1 MCNINKCRVLVGLSG
16 GLDSTYAAYLLK
28 KQGHDVVGAA
38 VIMHEYTD
46 VSAAETAAKQVG
58 IPFVTIDYREAFHKN
73 VVSRFLSDYKNG
85 RTPNP
90 CIVCNP
96 TVKFDAL
103 LSYAVNN
110 GFDKIATGH
119 YAVIAKENGRYFIKA
134 DAVGGKDQS
143 YALSR
148 LTQEQLKALLLPL
161 AGMKKDTIRENAA
174 SLGLIAADAKDSQDI
189 CFIPDKDYISFIE
202 KETGERYPEGDFL
215 DADGRVIG
223 RHKGIIRYT
232 VGQRKGL
239 GAFGR
244 PMFVSRV
251 DSENNTVTLV
261 PAGEEFS
268 GTTVVGELAFMK
280 LPPMTTG
287 SLKASCRVR
296 YSAEPSPCTVTFDG
310 ETATVE
316 FENTTRA
323 VTPGQS
329 AVFYDGEDLLF
340 SGIIQ

>member
-1 MCNINKCRVLVGLSG
+1 MRILIGLSG

-38 VIMHEYTD
+38 AIMHEYTD
-46 VSAAETAAKQVG
+46 ISAAETAAKQVG
-58 IPFVTIDYREAFHKN
+58 IPFVTVDYREQFRKN
-73 VVSRFLSDYKNG
+73 VIERFINDYKNG

-103 LSYAVNN
+103 LTYAREN

-119 YAVIAKENGRYFIKA
+119 YAVIGNENGRYFIKA
-134 DAVGGKDQS
+134 DTVGGKDQS

-148 LTQEQLKALLLPL
+148 LTQEQLSMLYLPL
-161 AGMKKDTIRENAA
+161 SGMKKDDIREEAA
-174 SLGLIAADAKDSQDI
+174 KLGFSAADAKDSQDI
-189 CFIPDKDYISFIE
+189 CFIPDGDYVSYIE
-202 KETGERYPEGDFL
+202 KATGETFPTGDFI
-215 DADGRVIG
+215 DADGKVIG
-223 RHKGIIRYT
+223 KHNGIIRYT

-244 PMFVSRV
+244 PMFVSKV
-251 DSENNTVTLV
+251 DPENNTVTLV

-268 GTTVVGELAFMK
+268 GKTEVGELNFMK
-280 LPPMTTG
+280 LAPMINGT
-287 SLKASCRVR
+287 LNAFCRVR
-296 YSAEPSPCTVTFDG
+296 YSAKPSPCKVTFKGDN
-310 ETATVE
+310 ALVE
-316 FENTTRA
+316 FENMTRA

-329 AVFYDGEDLLF
+329 AVFYDGDDLLF
-340 SGIIQ
+340 SGIIK

>member
-1 MCNINKCRVLVGLSG
+1 MKILIGLSG

-28 KQGHDVVGAA
+28 SQGHDVVGAA
-38 VIMHEYTD
+38 AIMHEYTD
-46 VSAAETAAKQVG
+46 VSAAEVAARQVG
-58 IPFVTIDYREAFHKN
+58 IPFVTVDYREQFQKY
-73 VVSRFLSDYKNG
+73 VVARFINDYKNG

-103 LSYAVNN
+103 LSYAREN

-119 YAVIAKENGRYFIKA
+119 YAVIANENGRYYIKA
-134 DAVGGKDQS
+134 DTVGGKDQS

-148 LTQEQLKALLLPL
+148 LTQAQLEALYLPL
-161 AGMKKDTIRENAA
+161 SGMKKDEIREEAA
-174 SLGLIAADAKDSQDI
+174 KLLFSAADAKDSQDI
-189 CFIPDKDYISFIE
+189 CFIPDGDYVSYIE
-202 KETGERYPEGDFL
+202 EATGESFKEGDFL
-215 DADGRVIG
+215 DADGNVIG

-244 PMFVSRV
+244 PMFVSKV
-251 DSENNTVTLV
+251 NPESNTVTLV

-268 GTTVVGELAFMK
+268 GKTEVSELNFMK
-280 LPPMTTG
+280 LAPMTIGT
-287 SLKASCRVR
+287 LKASCRVR
-296 YSAEPSPCTVTFDG
+296 YSAKPSPCTVTFEG
-310 ETATVE
+310 ETAFVE
-316 FENTTRA
+316 FENMTRA

-329 AVFYDGEDLLF
+329 AVFYDGDDLLF
-340 SGIIQ
+340 SGIIK